1 MLEEQKYNYFREL
14 SIRLKY
20 EGFQTRIQED
30 GMLAVSRADKQLCVV
45 DENAGIRFKPEE
57 LAEGEEELVRG
68 RVKDAAVTTKEYL
81 KLMESAPTMSTGNEI
96 DHYKMLAAFNG
107 VVLAAHDSGFGV
119 QFVTWNWDQDRKGVH
134 WGHYYGRNYE
144 EAKQDFAIRS
154 DLMPEQMTEIYRCIH
169 KTLESDYPITDNRRK
184 LLESAAN
191 QIEQSVYDLEN
202 RVNQSMSRKN
212 RSPEEQARRAKIRE
226 LLQAS
231 NISSMDAIHY
241 HVRSEGQVIK
251 ETVYIAIGIDLG
263 GKKDVLGMWVG
274 ENESAKF

>member
-45 DENAGIRFKPEE
+45 DGNAGIRFKPEE

-96 DHYKMLAAFNG
+96 DHYKMLADFNG
-107 VVLAAHDSGFGV
+107 VVLAGHDSGFGV

-144 EAKQDFAIRS
+144 GAKQDFATRS
-154 DLMPEQMTEIYRCIH
+154 GLMPEFRVLSSEQMTEVYRSIH
-169 KTLESDYPITDNRRK
+169 ETLENDYPITENRRK
-184 LLESAAN
+184 LLESAAG
-191 QIEQSVYDLEN
+191 QIGVVDKVQFY
-202 RVNQSMSRKN
+202 KN
-212 RSPEEQARRAKIRE
+212 NASESLKIC
-226 LLQAS
+226 LF
-231 NISSMDAIHY
+231 
-241 HVRSEGQVIK
+241 
-251 ETVYIAIGIDLG
+251 
-263 GKKDVLGMWVG
+263 VLGY
-274 ENESAKF
+274 KIICK